1 MNATRRARELSL
13 RGIILG
19 ALITLVFTA
28 SNIYLG
34 LKVGLTVASSIPA
47 AVISMAVLRAMGG
60 SSILENNIVQTQASA
75 AGTLSCVFASLPALI
90 MVGYWQHFPFIE
102 TALLSAAG
110 GMTGVLFTIPLR
122 RAMVT
127 ESALPYPEGVAAAE
141 ILKAGEKDTSPVA
154 LRALT
159 GGGVIAAVVT
169 FVSGGLRLLADEA
182 SVTLSWGHA
191 IFRGS
196 CGFSLAMLGAGYL
209 VGIEGGLAMLL
220 GAVLAWGGFVPFLTA
235 HEANPANLGPD
246 AHATSVWMH
255 DVRFIGAGMIA
266 IASIWTL
273 GCMMGPI
280 IGGIRAS
287 LRAAPAG
294 GRHDDGGDLP
304 LRQVGLLAA
313 GISIVL
319 TGMFIAFLAPFGG
332 VTAGTIGLALT
343 GMACCML
350 IGFLV
355 AATCGYMAGIVGSS
369 SSPISGIA
377 IVAVILIASLF
388 IGMRALG
395 LFPASVGEHGGIAFC
410 LYILSA
416 LIASAAISN
425 DNLQDLKTGQLVGA
439 TPWRQQ
445 VALLIGCATGAL
457 VIPPVL
463 NILYQTYGFVG
474 YLPHPGMDPT
484 RALAAP
490 QPALLMMIA
499 SGIFLHQLDW
509 NMLAI
514 GGVLAVVTIAT
525 DLLLRR
531 RGRSLPPLAVGIG
544 IYLPPAVTVT
554 LAVGALVGWICNRR
568 RVPSATGSSQVGTML
583 ASGLIVGESLMG
595 VALSAVAGFA
605 GRDSALS
612 ILPAGVPPI
621 VPGMAGAVVFAG
633 MCVWFIRYVLRAR

>member
-1 MNATRRARELSL
+1 MKSTRMSRELSL
-13 RGIILG
+13 RGIVLG

-28 SNIYLG
+28 SNVYLG

-47 AVISMAVLRAMGG
+47 AVISMAVLRALGG
-60 SSILENNIVQTQASA
+60 SSVLENNIVQTQASA
-75 AGTLSCVFASLPALI
+75 AGALSCVFAALPSLI
-90 MVGYWQHFPFIE
+90 MIGYWQHFPFLE
-102 TALLSAAG
+102 TTLISAAG

-122 RAMVT
+122 RAMVN

-141 ILKAGEKDTSPVA
+141 ILKAGEKDTSPAA

-159 GGGVIAAVVT
+159 GGGMIAAIIT
-169 FVSGGLRLLADEA
+169 FASTGLRLLAEDA
-182 SVTLSWGHA
+182 SVTLTWGNA
-191 IFRGS
+191 VFRGS

-209 VGIEGGLAMLL
+209 VGIGGGLAMLL
-220 GAVLAWGGFVPFLTA
+220 GAVLAWGVFVPFLTA
-235 HEANPANLGPD
+235 HEANPDHLTPT
-246 AHATSVWMH
+246 AHATIVWMH

-266 IASIWTL
+266 VAAIWTL

-280 IGGIRAS
+280 IRGLSAS
-287 LRAAPAG
+287 LRATSIG
-294 GRHDDGGDLP
+294 GAQADNDADLP
-304 LRQVGLLAA
+304 LRQVGLLSA
-313 GISIVL
+313 GIGMVL
-319 TGMFIAFLAPFGG
+319 LVMFIAFLAPFGG
-332 VTAGTIGLALT
+332 VNAGTVGLALV
-343 GMACCML
+343 GMLCCML

-369 SSPISGIA
+369 SSPISGIC
-377 IVAVILIASLF
+377 IVAVILLASLF
-388 IGMRALG
+388 VGMRAVG
-395 LFPASVGEHGGIAFC
+395 LFPASVGDHGGIAFC

-416 LIASAAISN
+416 LTASAAISN

-445 VALLIGCATGAL
+445 VALLIGCVTGAL

-484 RALAAP
+484 HALAAP
-490 QPALLMMIA
+490 QPALMMMIA

-514 GGVLAVVTIAT
+514 GGALAVVVIVT
-525 DLLLRR
+525 DLVLRR
-531 RGRSLPPLAVGIG
+531 HGRTLPPLAVGIG
-544 IYLPPAVTVT
+544 IYLPAAVTVT
-554 LAVGALVGWICNRR
+554 LAIGALVSWVCARR
-568 RVPSATGSSQVGTML
+568 GANAHSSQIGTML

-595 VALSAVAGFA
+595 VTLSAVAGFA

-612 ILPAGVPPI
+612 IMPAGIPAVVPDI
-621 VPGMAGAVVFAG
+621 AGAMVFAA
-633 MCVWFIRYVLRAR
+633 MCVWFARYVLRAR

>member
-1 MNATRRARELSL
+1 MKATRMPRELSL
-13 RGIILG
+13 RGIVLG

-47 AVISMAVLRAMGG
+47 AVISMAVLRALGG
-60 SSILENNIVQTQASA
+60 ASILENNIVQTQASA

-90 MVGYWQHFPFIE
+90 MIGYWQHFPFVE
-102 TALLSAAG
+102 TALISAAG

-141 ILKAGEKDTSPVA
+141 ILKAGEKDTSPAA

-159 GGGVIAAVVT
+159 GGGVIAAVIT
-169 FVSGGLRLLADEA
+169 FASAGLRLLADEA
-182 SVTLSWGHA
+182 SVTLSWGGA
-191 IFRGS
+191 VFRGS

-220 GAVLAWGGFVPFLTA
+220 GAVLAWGVFVPFLTA
-235 HEANPANLGPD
+235 HEADPAHLAPA
-246 AHATSVWMH
+246 AHAASVWMH

-266 IASIWTL
+266 VASVWTL
-273 GCMMGPI
+273 ARMMGPI
-280 IGGIRAS
+280 VRGIHSS
-287 LRAAPAG
+287 LRSTSAG
-294 GRHDDGGDLP
+294 GVANDGGDLP
-304 LRQVGLLAA
+304 LRQVGLLAG
-313 GISIVL
+313 GISVVL
-319 TGMFIAFLAPFGG
+319 TVMFIAFLAPFGG
-332 VTAGTIGLALT
+332 ISAGTVGLALV
-343 GMACCML
+343 GMLCCML

-355 AATCGYMAGIVGSS
+355 SATCGYMAGIVGSS
-369 SSPISGIA
+369 SSPISGIC

-388 IGMRALG
+388 VGMRALG
-395 LFPASVGEHGGIAFC
+395 LFPASVGDHGGIAFC

-416 LIASAAISN
+416 LTASAAISN

-484 RALAAP
+484 HALAAP
-490 QPALLMMIA
+490 QPALMMMIA

-509 NMLAI
+509 NMLAV
-514 GGVLAVVTIAT
+514 GGGLAVMVIVT
-525 DLLLRR
+525 DLALRR
-531 RGRSLPPLAVGIG
+531 HGRALPPLAVGIG
-544 IYLPPAVTVT
+544 IYLPAAVTVT
-554 LAVGALVGWICNRR
+554 LAVGALVSWVCARR
-568 RVPSATGSSQVGTML
+568 GSDARAAQIGTML
-583 ASGLIVGESLMG
+583 ASGMIVGESLMG

-612 ILPAGVPPI
+612 IMPAGVPAA
-621 VPGMAGAVVFAG
+621 VPDIAGAMVFAG
-633 MCVWFIRYVLRAR
+633 MCVWFARYVLRAR